1 MNSFTAG
8 TDRESCEAC
17 VGQVTTHKQT
27 TPVVI
32 NTHSQHSATQIAAV
46 YKEVK
51 NLAIWSQRFYI
62 FKREDAWKKRD
73 KRK

>member
-51 NLAIWSQRFYI
+51 NLAI
-62 FKREDAWKKRD
+62 
-73 KRK
+73 